1 MIKLIIFDLWQTLV
15 YLDIDY
21 SAISKML
28 ECTGA
33 KIPKEKF
40 LKIFEESVQ
49 TEKWD
54 SKFEAYSNLSIN
66 MGLKPTK
73 DNINILIKIRDKA
86 EAETKLFP
94 HTIPML
100 KQLKEQNYRIGL
112 LSNSSVFA
120 LNQIKKKTNLL
131 NYIDYP
137 VFSFDVNVIK
147 PNKKI
152 FEEMLRIT
160 KCKPKETIMIGDKL
174 NDDIIPSK
182 NLGMNAIMFENYEQ
196 LKKEFECFGIFI
208 KITQ

>member
-1 MIKLIIFDLWQTLV
+1 MIKLIIFDLWQTLA

-33 KIPKEKF
+33 KIQKEMF
-40 LKIFEESVQ
+40 VKIFEDSIQ
-49 TEKWD
+49 TKKWD
-54 SKFEAYSNLSIN
+54 SKFEAYSNLCKK
-66 MGLKPTK
+66 MGLKSTK
-73 DNINILIKIRDKA
+73 DNINLLIKIRDRA
-86 EAETKLFP
+86 EAETKLFS

-120 LNQIKKKTNLL
+120 VKQIKKKTNLL
-131 NYIDYP
+131 DYIDYP

-152 FEEMLRIT
+152 FEEMLQIT
-160 KCKPKETIMIGDKL
+160 NCKPKEAIMIGDKL

-182 NLGMNAIMFENYEQ
+182 SLEMNAILFENYEQ
-196 LKKEFECFGIFI
+196 LKNELGGFGIFV
-208 KITQ
+208 K